1 MEALPFHLAS
11 REDRVRSLCRLLNTS
26 SGPDLT
32 PRQTEVCAR
41 IVLGYSILA
50 ISLELGITQNTVS
63 TLRKRAYSR
72 LGISRQNE
80 LFALCLE
87 GFLSTPRAHPL
98 TTPTYRVSAASL
110 IPT

>member
-1 MEALPFHLAS
+1 MATLPFHLAS
-11 REDRVRSLCRLLNTS
+11 RGARVQSLCRLLNAS

-32 PRQTEVCAR
+32 PRQTEGCAR

-72 LGISRQNE
+72 LGICSQNE

-87 GFLSTPRAHPL
+87 GFLNAPAFSHFTPPMDRLPAI
-98 TTPTYRVSAASL
+98 SL
-110 IPT
+110 IPA

>member
-1 MEALPFHLAS
+1 MAALPFHLAS
-11 REDRVRSLCRLLNTS
+11 REDRVRSLCRLLNAS
-26 SGPDLT
+26 SGPNLT

-72 LGISRQNE
+72 LGICSQNE
-80 LFALCLE
+80 LFGLCLE
-87 GFLSTPRAHPL
+87 GFLGTPAI
-98 TTPTYRVSAASL
+98 TTPTYRVSAASP